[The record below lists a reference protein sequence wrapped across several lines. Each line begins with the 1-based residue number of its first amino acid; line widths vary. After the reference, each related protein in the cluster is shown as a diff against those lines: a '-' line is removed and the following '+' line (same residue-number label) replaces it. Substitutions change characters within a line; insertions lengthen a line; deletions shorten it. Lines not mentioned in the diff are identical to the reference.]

1 MCENAPG
8 PRCSYDMNKRVS
20 ARRKAYQNALS
31 KFGEDSVEARLA
43 AARFSVAIKDYE
55 TTPEGLS
62 GLDSRIKETISE
74 TEKLHLI
81 QKKNVAERTRLCQI
95 NAINEIKNG
104 RVEALIN
111 VYSQINKL
119 FDKEEVESVIESTR
133 EFTEE
138 KYLQKISEATNS
150 ISSSRID
157 SVTEEEYKEFL
168 LHIND
173 KLEGADD
180 PVLRDS
186 LKTLTNLPLP
196 DKVSFASYKT
206 IPLMFDRSKKSL
218 QTQLRSVAILQNTSP
233 AIIASYYDEYRR
245 QYKNMYSHL
254 PSSEQPNPPESWV
267 KGEFNYSGYS
277 RNPHSKFAPH
287 DKASMYAISRLTAD
301 DNSIP
306 DYMKQSRQFVLVEQS
321 ESEIKLT
328 SYNDSGRELKH
339 SSYPKTANNS
349 KASVKNELEGKIV
362 FSDTP
367 PSDSGNKFNSKD
379 FISKIFDLPSY
390 SSSFVSTVTKQKVDG
405 DANNFFVA
413 RKKAKQIWKAKAARA
428 NAPIVEPSSLT
439 NRWI

>member
-8 PRCSYDMNKRVS
+8 PRCSYDMNKRVNV
-20 ARRKAYQNALS
+20 RRKAYQNALS
-31 KFGEDSVEARLA
+31 KFGEDSVEAKLA

-62 GLDSRIKETISE
+62 GLDSRIKEAVSE
-74 TEKLHLI
+74 TEKIQLI

-111 VYSQINKL
+111 IYSQANRL

-138 KYLQKISEATNS
+138 KYLQKISEITNS
-150 ISSSRID
+150 ISSSRIE
-157 SVTEEEYKEFL
+157 SVTEEEYDNFL
-168 LHIND
+168 LNITD
-173 KLEGADD
+173 KIDN
-180 PVLRDS
+180 PVISRS
-186 LKTLTNLPLP
+186 LTTLKNLPLP
-196 DKVSFASYKT
+196 DKVSFASYKNV
-206 IPLMFDRSKKSL
+206 PLMFERSKKSL

-233 AIIASYYDEYRR
+233 AIIAAYYDEYRK

-254 PSSEQPNPPESWV
+254 PSAEQPNPPESWV

-339 SSYPKTANNS
+339 SSYPKTVNS
-349 KASVKNELEGKIV
+349 SKTSVKNELEGKIV
-362 FSDTP
+362 FSDAP

-428 NAPIVEPSSLT
+428 NAPVVEPNSLT